1 MIPVALFSAR
11 VAKAITER
19 VPDGFPSSVTGKVAP
34 AIDAEHGKG
43 SERATEAKLYLNG
56 IIDTHEM
63 QEVLSTEKGYFEAT
77 SAQSIDDFKAFEQG
91 NHSQLDN
98 QRQADKAHEEQLALD
113 NNGMEK

>member
-1 MIPVALFSAR
+1 MSA
-11 VAKAITER
+11 
-19 VPDGFPSSVTGKVAP
+19 